1 MTELEERIL
10 RLIPVGA
17 DNPRAGRYIAELLDL
32 DIRTL
37 RDHIHR
43 LIIRYGIPI
52 VAKRGLVSGYYIP
65 ANDSERLEGIR
76 ELKAQYDTEGK
87 RLDVLISADLEAYKE
102 FLKDENRTN
111 PTE

>member
-1 MTELEERIL
+1 MTDIEKRIL

-17 DNPRAGRYIAELLDL
+17 DSPRPGRYITDLLDL

-43 LIIRYGIPI
+43 LIVRHGVPI

-65 ANDSERLEGIR
+65 QNEVERLAGM
-76 ELKAQYDTEGK
+76 LPLQKQYDQEHK
-87 RLDVLISADLEAYKE
+87 RIHALLTADLEDWRKYR
-102 FLKDENRTN
+102 DV
-111 PTE
+111 

>member
-17 DNPRAGRYIAELLDL
+17 DNPRAGRYIAKLLGV

-37 RDHIHR
+37 RENVHR
-43 LIIRYGIPI
+43 LIVRYGIPI

-65 ANDSERLEGIR
+65 ANDTERLEGIR

-87 RLDVLISADLEAYKE
+87 RLDVLIKADLQAYKE
-102 FLKDENRTN
+102 FLQDEDRTN

>member
-1 MTELEERIL
+1 MTELEKRIL

-17 DNPRAGRYIAELLDL
+17 AQPRAGRYIAELLGL

-43 LIIRYGIPI
+43 LIVLRGIPI

-65 ANDSERLEGIR
+65 ANDTERLEGIR
-76 ELKAQYDTEGK
+76 ELKAQYNTEGK
-87 RLDVLISADLEAYKE
+87 RLDVLISADLESYKE
-102 FLKDENRTN
+102 LLKEGAGSV
-111 PTE
+111 